1 MISAPQEAIG
11 ASFRGYHLLEFL
23 GQGGTGVCY
32 RVRHGSLGREACLK
46 LTYPLI
52 GVPQAIMAAVSR
64 TVRAL
69 GAVDHPAIIKL
80 RDFGVMDIEEDT
92 TFYVCMDLV
101 SNQTLASWAR
111 EKQPSFAEIMHV
123 LAVVADALHAAHS
136 CRFFDETGCEQ
147 VGILHGDIKPDNILM
162 TRSGEPVITDFMMPD
177 LHRMIAEDVNKLEFF
192 RRNDDFSSRECV
204 TSSFGTPHYMSPEQ
218 GVYGLLTVRSDV
230 YSLGVTTFEAML
242 RYVPALAALFEPIND
257 LISLMTSER
266 PEDRPSSMEQVALR
280 FRELARAA
288 AR

>member
-1 MISAPQEAIG
+1 
-11 ASFRGYHLLEFL
+11 
-23 GQGGTGVCY
+23 
-32 RVRHGSLGREACLK
+32 LK

-80 RDFGVMDIEEDT
+80 RDFGVMDIEGDT

-101 SNQTLASWAR
+101 SNHTLASWAR
-111 EKQPSFAEIMHV
+111 EKQPSCAEILHV
-123 LAVVADALHAAHS
+123 LAVLADGLHAAHS

-177 LHRMIAEDVNKLEFF
+177 LHRMIAEDANERLF
-192 RRNDDFSSRECV
+192 RRNDHSALTSDFNRVGE
-204 TSSFGTPHYMSPEQ
+204 TTRLGTPGYMPSEQ
-218 GVYGLLTVRSDV
+218 GVHGLLTVRSDV
-230 YSLGVTTFEAML
+230 FSLGVTTIEAIGFRFRAM
-242 RYVPALAALFEPIND
+242 PAALRKSILD
-257 LISLMTSER
+257 LTSCMTSER
-266 PEDRPSSMEQVALR
+266 PENRPSSMEQVALR